1 MKKILI
7 VVDMQNDFI
16 TDALGSSEAEAIVP
30 AAAKLIKTAC
40 NEYDGI
46 IFTMDTHYNNY
57 MDTLEGKMLPVPHCL
72 KDSEGW
78 QIRESLLAIVK
89 TYNAEDKTYYL
100 MKETFGSVNLP
111 ALIMDTMEM
120 SEAEEEIE
128 FHCCGLCTDICV
140 VSNMLLLR
148 AHFPDDRIVVHANAC
163 AGTSPVAHE
172 AALTTMKS
180 CQIEIEGE

>member
-46 IFTMDTHYNNY
+46 IFTMDTHYDNY

-72 KDSEGW
+72 KNSEGW

-89 TYNAEDKTYYL
+89 AYDAEDKTYYL
-100 MKETFGSVNLP
+100 MKETFGSYD
-111 ALIMDTMEM
+111 LITLLNTLEFD
-120 SEAEEEIE
+120 EIE
-128 FHCCGLCTDICV
+128 ICGLTTDICLL
-140 VSNMLLLR
+140 SNSIMIR
-148 AHFPDDRIVVHANAC
+148 SAFPDHIIKVHANAC
-163 AGTSPVAHE
+163 AGTSEATHE
-172 AALTTMKS
+172 AALMVMKS
-180 CQIEIEGE
+180 CQIDII